1 MATGFTTLDI
11 GMKRCIFYGGKKKKR
26 EDELGAIEVMSK
38 IKKNRVRFVQL
49 WFTDVL
55 GFLKGITISP
65 QELARALGQ
74 GLGFDGSSI
83 EGFAR
88 IEESDMVVKPD
99 PGSFAVLPWEVQGER
114 AARMFCDVYM
124 PDGKPVEF
132 DPRQV
137 LRRVVSKAKKLGFSL
152 YVGCELECFYLQ
164 NGEEPS
170 LLDGGGYFDLTPTS
184 LPEKVREETIV
195 ALEKLG
201 VGVEYSHHEVSPSQH
216 EIDLH
221 YTDALTMA
229 DNVITSRF
237 VARQVAKRHNIHC
250 TFMPKPIF
258 GVNGS
263 GMHTHISLFRNG
275 RNAFYSPKDDMN
287 LSPICRHFIAG
298 VLKYAPEITAIT
310 NQWVNSYKRLV
321 PGFEAPVY
329 VCWARVNRSAL
340 VRVPAFSPA
349 RPEAARIEYRS
360 PDPACN
366 PYLAFAVIFA
376 AGLKG
381 VEEKIPLAPPT
392 TDNIYRMTEEERAR
406 ARIACLPKDLSEAI
420 RLTEK
425 SALVRSTLGDELFTF
440 FLRNKRQEWDEYKA
454 QVTEFEIKRY
464 LPIL

>member
-1 MATGFTTLDI
+1 MA
-11 GMKRCIFYGGKKKKR
+11 KRKKR

-38 IKKNRVRFVQL
+38 IKKSQVRYVQL

-65 QELARALGQ
+65 RELARALGH

-114 AARMFCDVYM
+114 AARMFCDVYT

-137 LRRVVSKAKKLGFSL
+137 LRRVVNKAKKMGFSL
-152 YVGCELECFYLQ
+152 YAGCELECFYFQ

-170 LLDGGGYFDLTPTS
+170 LLDRGGYFDLTPTS

-229 DNVITSRF
+229 DNVVTCRF

-275 RNAFYSPKDDMN
+275 RNAFYSAKDDMN

-329 VCWARVNRSAL
+329 VSWARVNRSAL
-340 VRVPAFSPA
+340 VRVPAFSPT

-381 VEEKIPLAPPT
+381 VEEKMPLAPPT
-392 TDNIYRMTEEERAR
+392 TDNIYRMTEEERAQ

-425 SALVRSTLGDELFTF
+425 SELVRSTLGDELFTF

>member
-1 MATGFTTLDI
+1 
-11 GMKRCIFYGGKKKKR
+11 MKRCIFYGGKKKKR

-114 AARMFCDVYM
+114 AARMFCDVYT

-164 NGEEPS
+164 NGEGPS

>member
-1 MATGFTTLDI
+1 
-11 GMKRCIFYGGKKKKR
+11 MKRCIFYGGKKKKR